1 MTAPSGLVEVPVFSQ
16 IKQQG
21 IYILCV
27 LQVPSEARETM
38 PQQVLKEC
46 HGEFLLRFSYKPSV
60 GELFPYKNQ
69 IWRYTNRQIQIPAR
83 YKTSQKK
90 HPAIAYCDWVKG
102 YESLEE
108 AVRFILSYQE
118 CY

>member
-1 MTAPSGLVEVPVFSQ
+1 MTALSGLIEVPVYSQ

-27 LQVPSEARETM
+27 MKVPESARERI
-38 PQQVLKEC
+38 PQEIIKEC

-60 GELFPYKNQ
+60 GELFPYKQQ
-69 IWRYTNRQIQIPAR
+69 IWQCTAQQIQFPAR

-90 HPAIAYCDWVKG
+90 HPAIIFCDWIRS
-102 YESLEE
+102 YETVEE
-108 AVRFILSYQE
+108 AVRLILGYINS
-118 CY
+118 

>member
-1 MTAPSGLVEVPVFSQ
+1 MTALLGLVEVPVYSQ

-27 LQVPSEARETM
+27 MKVPDDARERI
-38 PQQVLKEC
+38 PQEVIKEC

-60 GELFPYKNQ
+60 GELFPYKQQ
-69 IWRYTNRQIQIPAR
+69 IWRCTNRQLQFPAR

-90 HPAIAYCDWVKG
+90 HPAIIFCDWIRS
-102 YESLEE
+102 YETVEE
-108 AVRFILSYQE
+108 AVQFILAFQE
-118 CY
+118 SQ